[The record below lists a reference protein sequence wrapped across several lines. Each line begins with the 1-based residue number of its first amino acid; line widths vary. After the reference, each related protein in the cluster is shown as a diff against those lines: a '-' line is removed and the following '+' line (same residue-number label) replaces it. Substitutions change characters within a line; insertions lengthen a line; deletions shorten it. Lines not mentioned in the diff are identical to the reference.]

1 VIRVTEKAGDYEA
14 KVGDCPHV
22 ATDTCPLLAL
32 ARACRWARIFTSPEG
47 SVTA

>member
-1 VIRVTEKAGDYEA
+1 MRVTGDQGHYEA
-14 KVGDCPHV
+14 KVGASPYV